1 MRAYLIC
8 TVGCSW
14 CDVHLVSLLP
24 TLLTKTRAFLK
35 LHVHIHTYSRYYFP
49 LSPKNCF
56 IVTLYFLSIQLREFI
71 FGVGWSF
78 YCLKSFFQGK
88 KFFNLPFP
96 CHHIHEMMIIFPKT
110 LILFSATL
118 VSVLQSRHSAP
129 GSILDYM
136 IITIIMMMMTVLEGR
151 WWFQYAIVVQVS
163 LVVFLMY
170 LKQSIGTVCI

>member
-24 TLLTKTRAFLK
+24 TLLTKTRAFFK

-56 IVTLYFLSIQLREFI
+56 IITLYFISIQLREFI

-110 LILFSATL
+110 LILFFCHPRQRAAKQTFCPWFYSGLYDHYNNNDDDDSAWRTMMI
-118 VSVLQSRHSAP
+118 SVCNSSTGLI
-129 GSILDYM
+129 GSFPY
-136 IITIIMMMMTVLEGR
+136 
-151 WWFQYAIVVQVS
+151 
-163 LVVFLMY
+163 VF
-170 LKQSIGTVCI
+170 KAK